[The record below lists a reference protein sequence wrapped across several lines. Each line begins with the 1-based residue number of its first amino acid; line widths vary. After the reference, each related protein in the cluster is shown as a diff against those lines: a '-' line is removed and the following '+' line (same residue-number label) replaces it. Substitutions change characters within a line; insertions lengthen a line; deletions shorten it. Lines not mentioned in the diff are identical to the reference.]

1 LADARGDRFLMPRFW
16 LVTMAILV
24 ACLVASL
31 VIGTVKLIETPTE
44 TIKIAP
50 SFSDREWRGLL
61 PRR

>member
-1 LADARGDRFLMPRFW
+1 VATVRGDRGLMPRYW
-16 LVTMAILV
+16 LVAMAVLGV
-24 ACLVASL
+24 CLVASI

-44 TIKIAP
+44 TLKIAP

>member
-1 LADARGDRFLMPRFW
+1 MPRYW
-16 LVTMAILV
+16 LVAMAVLGL
-24 ACLVASL
+24 CLVASI

-44 TIKIAP
+44 TLKIAP